1 MRSVDTVL
9 LLKIVK
15 VVLVLGAAG
24 YVVGQVR
31 KPDRFAGR
39 LFAMLMN
46 QSHSKL
52 TDWGLMHT
60 RVEKD
65 FTILDVGCGGGR
77 TIGKLAAMASS
88 GKVYGSD
95 YATGS
100 VATSRSRNKELIRAG
115 QVEIQQASVSKLPFA
130 ADTFD
135 LVTAIETQYY
145 WPDLPNDM
153 REVLRVLK
161 SGGVLAII
169 AETYKGGS
177 RDAVLGAAMKL
188 FGSPSLGVKEH
199 KELFARAGYINVE
212 VFEERKKGWICITGR
227 KPRTVA

>member
-1 MRSVDTVL
+1 MDSVLV
-9 LLKIVK
+9 LKIVK
-15 VVLVLGAAG
+15 VVLALGAAG
-24 YVVGQVR
+24 YVMGQVR

-52 TDWGLMHT
+52 TDWGLTHI
-60 RVEKD
+60 RIEKD

-77 TIGKLAAMASS
+77 TIGKLAATASN
-88 GKVYGSD
+88 GKVYGID
-95 YATGS
+95 YAAGS
-100 VATSRSRNKELIRAG
+100 VATSHARNKELIRAG
-115 QVEIQQASVSKLPFA
+115 QVQIQQASVSKLPFP

-145 WPDLPNDM
+145 WPDLPSDM

-161 SGGVLAII
+161 PGGVLTII

-177 RDAVLGAAMKL
+177 RDVVLGTAMKL
-188 FGSPSLGVKEH
+188 FGSPSLGVKEQ
-199 KELFARAGYINVE
+199 KELFAGAGYINVE
-212 VFEERKKGWICITGR
+212 VFEEPKKGWICITGG
-227 KPRTVA
+227 KPRE